1 MTRVVVVGGGAAG
14 TGAATMALQQDRSAK
29 VTLITEFE
37 DIAYSPCGIPY
48 VFGREID
55 SFDGLF
61 LQPLS
66 HYRELGLDLRTS
78 TVVERIDTE
87 RHVVRAGG
95 QEIPFDKLV
104 LCTGWEYDA
113 PDVPGL
119 DLAGVVF
126 LKNIR
131 RAMEL
136 DKRLD
141 EVERA
146 VVYKAK
152 PLGLELITAL
162 PHRGI
167 ETHLLDEA
175 PWLLSDF
182 ADPDI
187 MKPVQDSLTAAGVRM
202 HQGVS
207 LRGFAGEDGRLS
219 AVLTS
224 EGEIPCDLAFMC
236 TPMKPSTELARSI
249 GARTGSTGA
258 IVVDDHLRTS
268 VPDVYAAGACV
279 EIMHGLLQIPVQL
292 LPGSFAYPMGK
303 LAGINAAGGDLRY
316 QPVYVPWAIA
326 SGKVQVGGAL
336 VSETI
341 ARAMGMPYV
350 IGRATGITAAR
361 YYPTH
366 EKMHVKLLAD
376 PRGHRLLGAQFAGG
390 DGVKERA
397 DFMAFAIRKGTTLEE
412 LATMENV
419 YSPPIGA
426 LNEPIALAAQAAL
439 RDAAKAGPE
448 AR

>member
-1 MTRVVVVGGGAAG
+1 MTRIVVIGGGAAG
-14 TGAATMALQQDRSAK
+14 TGAATMALQYDRSSS

-55 SFDGLF
+55 KFDGLF

-66 HYRELGLDLRTS
+66 YYREMGLTLETS
-78 TVVERIDTE
+78 TVVTRIDMQ
-87 RHVVRAGG
+87 RHVVHAG
-95 QEIPFDKLV
+95 ERSFPFDKLV
-104 LCTGWEYDA
+104 LCTGWEYD
-113 PDVPGL
+113 PPQVPGL
-119 DLAGVVF
+119 DLPGVVF
-126 LKNIR
+126 IKNIR

-136 DKRLD
+136 DKQLD
-141 EVERA
+141 RVHRA

-182 ADPDI
+182 ADPDM
-187 MKPVQDSLTAAGVRM
+187 MKPVQDSLEGLGVKM
-202 HQGVS
+202 HQGAT
-207 LRGFAGEDGRLS
+207 LQGFAAKDGLLS

-224 EGEIPCDLAFMC
+224 DGEIPCDMVFLC
-236 TPMKPSTELARSI
+236 TTMKPATELARSI
-249 GARTGSTGA
+249 GVRTGSTGA
-258 IVVDDHLRTS
+258 IVVDDHMRTN
-268 VPDVYAAGACV
+268 VPDVYSAGACV
-279 EIMHGLLQIPVQL
+279 EVMHGLLNIPVQL

-303 LAGINAAGGDLRY
+303 LAGVNAAGGDRSY
-316 QPVYVPWAIA
+316 QPVYVPWAIIG
-326 SGKVQVGGAL
+326 GKVQVGGAL

-341 ARAMGMPYV
+341 AKAMGMPYIV
-350 IGRATGITAAR
+350 GRATGITAAR

-366 EKMHVKLLAD
+366 EKMHVKLLAE
-376 PRGHRLLGAQFAGG
+376 PHSHRVLGAQFSGG

-397 DFMAFAIRKGTTLEE
+397 DFMAFAIRKKTTLEE

-439 RDAAKAGPE
+439 REVSQK
-448 AR
+448 

>member
-1 MTRVVVVGGGAAG
+1 MTKIVVIGGGAAG
-14 TGAATMALQQDRSAK
+14 TGAATMAIQTDRSLS
-29 VTLITEFE
+29 VTLLTEFE

-55 SFDGLF
+55 KFDGLF
-61 LQPLS
+61 LQQS
-66 HYRELGLDLRTS
+66 DFYKEMGIDLRTS
-78 TVVERIDTE
+78 TVVTGIDMQQ
-87 RHVVRAGG
+87 RVVCAGE
-95 QEIPFDKLV
+95 QTFPFDRLII
-104 LCTGWEYDA
+104 CTGWEYEA

-119 DLAGVVF
+119 DLAGVEF
-126 LKNIR
+126 IKNIR

-136 DKRLD
+136 DQQLD
-141 EVERA
+141 QVKRA

-167 ETHLLDEA
+167 ETHLVDEA

-187 MKPVQDSLTAAGVRM
+187 MKPVQDSLLEMGVKM
-202 HQGVS
+202 HQGAK
-207 LRGFAGEDGRLS
+207 LAGFSGNDGQLT
-219 AVLTS
+219 AVQTS
-224 EGEIPCDLAFMC
+224 DGEIPCDMAFLC
-236 TPMKPSTELARSI
+236 TNMKPATDLARSI
-249 GARTGSTGA
+249 GVKIGSTGA
-258 IVVDDHLRTS
+258 IVVDDHMRTNL
-268 VPDVYAAGACV
+268 PDVYAAGACV
-279 EIMHGLLQIPVQL
+279 EFLHGLLRIPVQL
-292 LPGSFAYPMGK
+292 LPGSFAYPMGRT
-303 LAGINAAGGDLRY
+303 AGVNAAGGDRSYL
-316 QPVYVPWAIA
+316 PVYVPWGIIG
-326 SGKVQVGGAL
+326 GKVQVGGAL

-341 ARAMGMPYV
+341 AKAMGMPYI

-376 PRGHRLLGAQFAGG
+376 PQSHRLLGAQFAGG

-397 DFMAFAIRKGTTLEE
+397 DFMAFAILKETTLEE

-439 RDAAKAGPE
+439 REAAKI
-448 AR
+448 